1 MVIKREDWKG
11 KDEVF
16 TSIEEK
22 VDRIIAYRQNEFAQV
37 REKVRK
43 QLAAAQPVVEAE
55 GQPAEKAIEN
65 SAEGEASKGSKEA
78 EELAV
83 QEEASEDI
91 LNNAAGQTKK
101 RLEEEKEIGTVES
114 KKLMSESGPAS
125 IS

>member
-37 REKVRK
+37 RERVRK

-55 GQPAEKAIEN
+55 VQPAEKTIEN